1 MKPMA
6 LMGAEVIDGSGRP
19 GEACT
24 VIVEGDTIME
34 IVPAFE
40 GIGDRFDVVDLAGLT
55 LVPGFI
61 DVHSHADNAP
71 FLKEDDLSKVMQGV
85 TTEVMGNCGFSLA
98 PRMAPFEDVF
108 DSYATRIFPKL
119 EHPWSTFSQMLEVVD
134 EQGYVTNYAPMLGHH
149 TIRIAAK
156 GMDDSVA
163 GPADLS
169 AMKRLIDEAVDAGV
183 VGFSSG
189 LIYPPGVFADVDEL
203 EALVAALPGDRVY
216 ATHMRGEGAQI
227 FLSVREALEVAR
239 RTGRRLQ
246 ISHLKTAGRFNW
258 GKMPQVLD
266 LIHEARDAGVD
277 VRQDVYPYTAGSTML
292 TACLPPWF
300 QEGGNAGVLARLED
314 PRALERL
321 RADLGEVSLDW
332 ENMVAGAGWE
342 GVVVSSTADHR
353 FEGSSLQSIAE
364 SLGMEPIEALIHVL
378 LEETLQATMT
388 VHQMSEE
395 DVITALADPLTMIGS
410 DGLPPGTGGKPHP
423 RMYGTFPRIL
433 GRFSR
438 ELGVISLPE
447 AVRRMT
453 SLPAETFGLADRGL
467 VKAGMKADL
476 VAVDASNVADTA
488 TFAAP
493 VQYPVG
499 MPWVMVNGRVVVE
512 GAGYVGGRHGTRITR
527 GA

>member
-1 MKPMA
+1 MSLIA
-6 LMGAEVIDGSGRP
+6 LVGAQIIDGSGGPAESR
-19 GEACT
+19 T
-24 VIVEGDTIME
+24 VIIQGDTITD
-34 IVPAFE
+34 IVSDQEAVA
-40 GIGDRFDVVDLAGLT
+40 DRCEVVNLDGMTLA
-55 LVPGFI
+55 PGFI

-71 FLKEDDLSKVMQGV
+71 FLDQDDISKIMQGV

-98 PRMAPFEDVF
+98 PRVEPFEEVF

-119 EHPWSTFSQMLEVVD
+119 QHPWSTFPEMLEVVD
-134 EQGYVTNYAPMLGHH
+134 QRGYVTNYAPMLGHH
-149 TIRIAAK
+149 TVRIAAK
-156 GMDDSVA
+156 GMDASPA
-163 GPADLS
+163 SSADLQV
-169 AMKRLIDEAVDAGV
+169 MKSLIDEAAEAGI

-203 EALVAALPGDRVY
+203 EALVAAMPEGAVY

-258 GKMPQVLD
+258 GKMPQVMD
-266 LIHEARDAGVD
+266 LIREARDAGVD

-300 QEGGNAGVLARLED
+300 QEGGNTGVLSRLND
-314 PRALERL
+314 PRSLERL
-321 RADLGEVSLDW
+321 RADLAEVSLEW
-332 ENMVAGAGWE
+332 ENMVAGAGWD

-353 FEGSSLQSIAE
+353 FEGQSLQAIAD
-364 SLGMEPIEALIHVL
+364 SLSMEPLEALRHVL
-378 LEETLQATMT
+378 LEENLQATMT
-388 VHQMSEE
+388 VHQMAEE
-395 DVITALADPLTMIGS
+395 DVVTALQDPLTMIGS

-438 ELGVISLPE
+438 ELGVFSLPE

-453 SLPAETFGLADRGL
+453 SLPADTFGLIDRGSIRP
-467 VKAGMKADL
+467 GMKADL
-476 VAVDASNVADTA
+476 VALEASRVVDTA
-488 TFAAP
+488 TFADP
-493 VQYPVG
+493 VQFPIG
-499 MPWVMVNGRVVVE
+499 MPWVMVNGHVVVKDAE
-512 GAGYVGGRHGTRITR
+512 YVGGRHGTRIRR